1 MVGYYLIISHNKQS
15 FEAAVVDPIRGHIKI
30 YDRGLIALRIGDSNT
45 TPPKSNITALI
56 GIVSDNL
63 SKMRR
68 VASQVLTCNRGMT
81 RGFCVNPMFDLS
93 GKKALVTGGGRDIG
107 RSCAVELA
115 RAGADVVVNY
125 HSSREAAEDTVA
137 EIESLGRSAT
147 AVQADVFTASGVE
160 TLAEAAF
167 EFHGGRVDLLVCN
180 AGGLNQRGD

>member
-1 MVGYYLIISHNKQS
+1 
-15 FEAAVVDPIRGHIKI
+15 
-30 YDRGLIALRIGDSNT
+30 
-45 TPPKSNITALI
+45 
-56 GIVSDNL
+56 
-63 SKMRR
+63 
-68 VASQVLTCNRGMT
+68 
-81 RGFCVNPMFDLS
+81 MFDLS

-180 AGGLNQRGD
+180 AGGHNQRGD